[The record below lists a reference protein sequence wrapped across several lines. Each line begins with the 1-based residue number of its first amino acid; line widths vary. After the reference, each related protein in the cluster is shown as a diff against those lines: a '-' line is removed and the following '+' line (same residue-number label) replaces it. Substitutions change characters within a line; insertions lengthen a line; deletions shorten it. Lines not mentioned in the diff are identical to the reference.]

1 MVKGPLQRREPSKL
15 RNLIKIAEW
24 LGFGVVVLHFLCGV
38 LHFKATFLEW
48 FRSRGSSEL
57 IARS

>member
-24 LGFGVVVLHFLCGV
+24 LGFWIVVLHFLCSV
-38 LHFKATFLEW
+38 LMCFAFQ
-48 FRSRGSSEL
+48 SNVP
-57 IARS
+57 

>member
-1 MVKGPLQRREPSKL
+1 MQRREPSKL

-24 LGFGVVVLHFLCGV
+24 LGFGIVVLHFLCGV